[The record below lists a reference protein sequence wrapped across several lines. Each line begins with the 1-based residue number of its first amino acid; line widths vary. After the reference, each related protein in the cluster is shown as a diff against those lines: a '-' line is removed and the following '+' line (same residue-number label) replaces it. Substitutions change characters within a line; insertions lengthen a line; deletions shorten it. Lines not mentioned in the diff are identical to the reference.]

1 VDGRIFISG
10 QIGLVPGSLSV
21 PSPQTLATEISLA
34 SQHSD
39 RVARALS
46 GHNHNHAASG
56 SGGGRLGRDSDDGGH
71 AQQMILYWVTEERHI
86 SYSILAAQRLDV
98 SEFPLEIL
106 LTMARCF
113 PYHGLTRKDTNDG
126 FCFPYSEMPRRRSSW
141 L

>member
-39 RVARALS
+39 RVAKALS
-46 GHNHNHAASG
+46 GHNHGHGA
-56 SGGGRLGRDSDDGGH
+56 SGGGGGSH

-98 SEFPLEIL
+98 SEFPPEIL
-106 LTMARCF
+106 LTMLGVF
-113 PYHGLTRKDTNDG
+113 HTPD
-126 FCFPYSEMPRRRSSW
+126 
-141 L
+141 